1 MRLLFLCAAALL
13 PSGAALVHT
22 VLPQWRS
29 HVQPQRPARYNSCR
43 RLLPVTLSAPPPPG
57 RRPQYTSGGQP
68 RIAPV
73 YPLLAAKLQK
83 RKRFA
88 TRTQQAISTLLR
100 VALPTVIATVIGFVY
115 FDNLSLYIRST
126 LDIGTIRILQADDA
140 QFIQNFLTVIGLLFS
155 ILAGN
160 AYSALYQQQ
169 ESIYFALFQEVSE
182 AKSLL
187 EQTTL
192 VCQGRPFYQSAL
204 QCIRD
209 YVKNDLRRLDIAPA
223 ELLSTRPMEDPLE
236 SIMYMTSVG
245 VPSIV
250 YETVKNLRQA
260 RGERLGAMQRKFP
273 FLGIGLLYLLAM
285 VELLAFPLLGA
296 GTATITGVLSL
307 QSFLFACLCG
317 AHMLVLR
324 IIQELWQ
331 SSGGV
336 FNVDEVLQQMVFGLE
351 EELELRSQ
359 QAAGG
364 NSWAQGGGGVYTGGQ
379 YTGGDYGAVNGAY
392 GGGGGGGAWQQ
403 QQRPAAEQLRSDV
416 DGARL
421 GSYMPGSAAYPGTA
435 TEGAK
440 GARGWEGLAGRPRE
454 YDALSPMP
462 FPGVRSE
469 PAYLDGDV
477 QASYAAAGE
486 GRQDAMVGGATAA
499 ANTASGDGDTTA
511 DATAE
516 HESVSVG
523 GLTWSGGGPDAP
535 RLPRQQRRFLGRVRR
550 AMMESIQVI
559 GKT

>member
-1 MRLLFLCAAALL
+1 MVGGLGPRAPLALVLLAVAALPAAAFRV
-13 PSGAALVHT
+13 SV
-22 VLPQWRS
+22 S
-29 HVQPQRPARYNSCR
+29 HRHHRARARPI
-43 RLLPVTLSAPPPPG
+43 
-57 RRPQYTSGGQP
+57 QP
-68 RIAPV
+68 RARSGLTTLQEMEGGPDAFRGQRMAPAF
-73 YPLLAAKLQK
+73 PRLSAKLQK
-83 RKRFA
+83 RQRFD
-88 TRTQQAISTLLR
+88 TRSKQAVSTLLR
-100 VALPTVIATVIGFVY
+100 VALPTVIATIVGFVY

-209 YVKNDLRRLDIAPA
+209 YVKNDLRRLDVPPA

-260 RGERLGAMQRKFP
+260 RGTRLGAMQRKFP
-273 FLGIGLLYLLAM
+273 FLGIALLYLLAM

-296 GTATITGVLSL
+296 GTATIAGVLSL
-307 QSFLFACLCG
+307 QSFLFACLVG

-351 EELELRSQ
+351 EELELRSS
-359 QAAGG
+359 QASIPAAAPPSWYDGG
-364 NSWAQGGGGVYTGGQ
+364 TSPGAPSLQPGGE
-379 YTGGDYGAVNGAY
+379 GGDGKE
-392 GGGGGGGAWQQ
+392 
-403 QQRPAAEQLRSDV
+403 QRRWWRSAAAELRDTV
-416 DGARL
+416 D
-421 GSYMPGSAAYPGTA
+421 AA
-435 TEGAK
+435 
-440 GARGWEGLAGRPRE
+440 ARGGTYPPVGPYDYNGGRISVG

-462 FPGVRSE
+462 YPVARY
-469 PAYLDGDV
+469 PAAPPSSHRGRDSD
-477 QASYAAAGE
+477 AAAIDQRE
-486 GRQDAMVGGATAA
+486 VPAA
-499 ANTASGDGDTTA
+499 
-511 DATAE
+511 ATAE
-516 HESVSVG
+516 PNPPAPSGDSVDGNTVAESSSATDRPG
-523 GLTWSGGGPDAP
+523 P
-535 RLPRQQRRFLGRVRR
+535 RLPRQQRAFLGRVAR
-550 AMMESIQVI
+550 AMMEGIQVI
-559 GKT
+559 GKTT